1 MTMKQEVKH
10 SNTLGLQPLLRGAG
24 QVMFQGN
31 WATGLLFLIGIF
43 WGAWSEG
50 QIQVGWGALVGL
62 LVSTL
67 TGYILGLPKEEG
79 EVGLW
84 GFNGILVGCGV
95 MTFLHPTPAAWV
107 LLILGS
113 AMTVWVRDGMNRMMA
128 PWQINSFTMPF
139 VLTTWLLLAAAR
151 GLHALPIDGLPT
163 PSFPS
168 EAIPS
173 HIDLHPLSLLTGWLR
188 GIGQVFLIDSWLTGL
203 LFVIG
208 LWFSS
213 SWAAL
218 WAMIGSAVAML
229 IAILFEGSGISL
241 HEGLYGFSAVL
252 TAIALGC
259 TFHKPSWRSAL
270 WSLVG
275 IVMTLFIQVAVN
287 ELLAPVGIPSLTFP
301 FCLTTWLFLL
311 PRLAIDSKQQ
321 PDHSQWHKRAKS

>member
-1 MTMKQEVKH
+1 M
-10 SNTLGLQPLLRGAG
+10 GLQPLLRGAG

-43 WGAWSEG
+43 WGAWTEG

-62 LVSTL
+62 IVSTL
-67 TGYILGLPKEEG
+67 TGYLLGLPKEEG
-79 EVGLW
+79 QEGLW

-95 MTFLHPTPAAWV
+95 MTFLHPTPGAWV

-128 PWQINSFTMPF
+128 PWHVNSFTMPF

-163 PSFPS
+163 PALPA
-168 EAIPS
+168 EAALS
-173 HIDLHPLSLLTGWLR
+173 HIDLHPFSLLSAWMC
-188 GIGQVFLIDSWLTGL
+188 GIGQVFLINSWVTGL
-203 LFVIG
+203 LFVIA

-213 SWAAL
+213 GWAAL

-229 IAILFEGSGISL
+229 MAILFEGSGISL

-270 WSLVG
+270 WSIVG